1 MISPIAKRWL
11 EEGHLHFPPIQYS
24 SILVAVDGSAPSIQ
38 ATRHAVQLASLT
50 DARLTAVFV
59 DYDGEDEIISEDRWH
74 RYAELEEEVMY
85 GLAGIDAARFMAG
98 ERNVPF
104 KGVFMRGSLTRSIL
118 SLADKERAD
127 LIVTGNTGLTGIR
140 HLLLGSFAESLVKES
155 RIPVLVVKQD
165 SLNINDGHQ

>member
-1 MISPIAKRWL
+1 
-11 EEGHLHFPPIQYS
+11 
-24 SILVAVDGSAPSIQ
+24 
-38 ATRHAVQLASLT
+38 
-50 DARLTAVFV
+50 
-59 DYDGEDEIISEDRWH
+59 
-74 RYAELEEEVMY
+74 MY
-85 GLAGIDAARFMAG
+85 GLAGIDAARFMTG

-140 HLLLGSFAESLVKES
+140 HLLLGSFAESMVKES